1 MHSGNVL
8 TMRKLL
14 GIVALGLLLSIN
26 AQAASKWGK
35 GELQLDDFVVEKF
48 IEYLRGNTSKSP
60 YLFAVSIDGWGFNYY
75 YCSAGSGC

>member
-1 MHSGNVL
+1 MK
-8 TMRKLL
+8 KLL
-14 GIVALGLLLSIN
+14 GIIILSLLLTIN